1 MLSFFYLF
9 CVTLLENQVSEVYE
23 NETSSLAIKNGE
35 QAKVSD

>member
-1 MLSFFYLF
+1 MLSFFYVLCNF
-9 CVTLLENQVSEVYE
+9 TWKSSFGSLYE